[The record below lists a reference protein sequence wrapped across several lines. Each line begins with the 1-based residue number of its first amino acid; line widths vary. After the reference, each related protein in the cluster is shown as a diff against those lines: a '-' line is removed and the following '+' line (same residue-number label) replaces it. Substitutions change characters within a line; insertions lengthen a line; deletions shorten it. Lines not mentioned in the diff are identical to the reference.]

1 MASRTGYVS
10 FCQHEQVLDSLVE
23 TFNCFLYCWFSCA
36 TCFCYVIIF
45 PLLSLFLINYVIG
58 LMCQKNAAIGGALTG
73 ALLSIGDGKYTTD
86 KMVQHAITGGALAT
100 ASEFV
105 RNLI

>member
-1 MASRTGYVS
+1 MKLFIFFYIVS
-10 FCQHEQVLDSLVE
+10 SLLPLGIVLY
-23 TFNCFLYCWFSCA
+23 FIFS
-36 TCFCYVIIF
+36 
-45 PLLSLFLINYVIG
+45 LLSLFLRKYVNG

-73 ALLSIGDGKYTTD
+73 ALLSLGDGKYTTD

>member
-1 MASRTGYVS
+1 M
-10 FCQHEQVLDSLVE
+10 
-23 TFNCFLYCWFSCA
+23 
-36 TCFCYVIIF
+36 
-45 PLLSLFLINYVIG
+45 IG

-73 ALLSIGDGKYTTD
+73 ALLSLGDGKYTTD